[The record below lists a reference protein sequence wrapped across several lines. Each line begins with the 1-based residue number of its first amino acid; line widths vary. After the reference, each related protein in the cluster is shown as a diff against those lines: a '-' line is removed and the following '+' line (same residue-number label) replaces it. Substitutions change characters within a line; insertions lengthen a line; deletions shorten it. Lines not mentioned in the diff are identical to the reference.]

1 MDARIALETQSL
13 DEITNEIRERL
24 LGFNQERAGPF
35 NDVRIILTARG
46 AAGELVGGLVGLGFW
61 NGLFIELLWVDE
73 AARRQ
78 GIGTSLLRAAES
90 EARKRGWEVCFLST
104 WTFQAPGFYPRLGY
118 EPFGELKGM
127 PPGHSRTWFAKW
139 LKSRRAEE

>member
-1 MDARIALETQSL
+1 MDAQVILETQEL
-13 DEITNEIRERL
+13 DEVANEIRERL
-24 LGFNQERAGPF
+24 LAFNQERAGPF
-35 NDVRIILTARG
+35 NDVR
-46 AAGELVGGLVGLGFW
+46 VV
-61 NGLFIELLWVDE
+61 LFIELLWIDE

-78 GIGTSLLRAAES
+78 GIGTSLMRAAES

-104 WTFQAPGFYPRLGY
+104 FTFQAPEYYRKLGY

-139 LKSRRAEE
+139 LK

>member
-1 MDARIALETQSL
+1 MEAHVTLEKRGVEETA
-13 DEITNEIRERL
+13 NEIRDRL

-35 NDVRIILTARG
+35 NDVRVVLAARD

-73 AARRQ
+73 AARGH
-78 GIGTSLLRAAES
+78 GIGTSLMRAAES

-104 WTFQAPGFYPRLGY
+104 FTFQAPTFYPRLGY
-118 EPFGELKGM
+118 EAFGELKGT

-139 LKSRRAEE
+139 LK